1 MLIPGLADASSAAM
15 PPDAAGATAAGATVP
30 TGAGVGIRAGWWWW
44 GGGEDEG
51 DASYLT
57 RSNVSISAKAK
68 IVEVFGSTWNKPI
81 GYASYWLRPKDMS
94 LENFVADSAGPHRD
108 VYERRWRAGYTG
120 IGTTPL
126 RLCDMSDGVSPPKC
140 YAKHLCEAQDYY
152 PAAKCKTFG
161 WYGKLKRWLKSL
173 TAERFR
179 NKTS

>member
-1 MLIPGLADASSAAM
+1 M
-15 PPDAAGATAAGATVP
+15 PPDAAAGATAAGAAVA
-30 TGAGVGIRAGWWWW
+30 TGAGVGISAGWWWW
-44 GGGEDEG
+44 GSGEDE
-51 DASYLT
+51 T
-57 RSNVSISAKAK
+57 NQPPRSNVTISAKAK

-81 GYASYWLRPKDMS
+81 GYASYRHPPKDMS
-94 LENFVADSAGPHRD
+94 LENFVADSAGPYLD